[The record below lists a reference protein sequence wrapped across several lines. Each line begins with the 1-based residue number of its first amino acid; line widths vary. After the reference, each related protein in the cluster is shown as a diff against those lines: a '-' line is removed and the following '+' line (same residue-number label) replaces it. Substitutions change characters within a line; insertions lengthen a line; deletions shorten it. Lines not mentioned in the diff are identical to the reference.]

1 MGREKPVNIMYI
13 CEHNGH
19 WSAQRRDVFVFK
31 WKWFSSIFFYCIV
44 FLRDEC
50 PNFSYLRNVI
60 ISNKNFITRTNQL
73 SFTFQLFENW
83 LNFFFRLIRKSNDIL
98 ISCKKKTLLWAEFIS
113 FSIFLIGFMNN
124 PCKRV
129 IFIHSRAMIIVLYLN
144 EKYR

>member
-73 SFTFQLFENW
+73 SFTFLLFEYW

-98 ISCKKKTLLWAEFIS
+98 ISCRKKHCYELNSFHSPYFLLDSWTIHAKEWYSYKAE
-113 FSIFLIGFMNN
+113 LW
-124 PCKRV
+124 
-129 IFIHSRAMIIVLYLN
+129 
-144 EKYR
+144 